1 MRILQLCKKFPWPAR
16 DGESVAVTHLSKAL
30 SQEGAEVSLLAMNT
44 IKHRFEQNALPEAL
58 NHYAKVAKVPV
69 DNRIKPLQA
78 LYNLVFSR
86 ESYHIRRFVVPAFAE
101 RLKKWLQEEE
111 FDVVLLE
118 TLYLMPY
125 VDVIRKY
132 SKAKILLRS
141 HNVEHEIWE
150 RIAANE
156 RNLLK
161 RSYLEVLA
169 RRLKAYELEQLH
181 RADMLLPI
189 SGRDLLRFKELGYE
203 GPVMMLPIGLELE
216 AYQPDYDSFERPA
229 SISFI
234 GSLDWLPNLE
244 GLEWFLREVWPEV
257 QRKNPSFTL
266 HVAGR
271 HMPAHLKRRQLP
283 GVRWHGEVED
293 ARAFINAHSLMV
305 VPLFSGSGMRV
316 KILEGMAL
324 GKVVL
329 TTTMGLE
336 GILAQNGQEVLV
348 ADSAKAF
355 VQAIEFCL
363 NHPRQM
369 LEIGHKAR
377 TFALQHFD
385 SKSMAKALLKTVS
398 KEVVQP
404 LV

>member
-1 MRILQLCKKFPWPAR
+1 
-16 DGESVAVTHLSKAL
+16 
-30 SQEGAEVSLLAMNT
+30 
-44 IKHRFEQNALPEAL
+44 
-58 NHYAKVAKVPV
+58 
-69 DNRIKPLQA
+69 
-78 LYNLVFSR
+78 
-86 ESYHIRRFVVPAFAE
+86 
-101 RLKKWLQEEE
+101 
-111 FDVVLLE
+111 
-118 TLYLMPY
+118 
-125 VDVIRKY
+125 
-132 SKAKILLRS
+132 
-141 HNVEHEIWE
+141 
-150 RIAANE
+150 
-156 RNLLK
+156 
-161 RSYLEVLA
+161 
-169 RRLKAYELEQLH
+169 
-181 RADMLLPI
+181 
-189 SGRDLLRFKELGYE
+189 
-203 GPVMMLPIGLELE
+203 
-216 AYQPDYDSFERPA
+216 
-229 SISFI
+229 
-234 GSLDWLPNLE
+234 LPNLE

-329 TTTMGLE
+329 TTTLGLE

>member
-58 NHYAKVAKVPV
+58 RHYAKVDKVPV

-181 RADMLLPI
+181 RA
-189 SGRDLLRFKELGYE
+189 
-203 GPVMMLPIGLELE
+203 
-216 AYQPDYDSFERPA
+216 
-229 SISFI
+229 
-234 GSLDWLPNLE
+234 
-244 GLEWFLREVWPEV
+244 
-257 QRKNPSFTL
+257 
-266 HVAGR
+266 
-271 HMPAHLKRRQLP
+271 
-283 GVRWHGEVED
+283 
-293 ARAFINAHSLMV
+293 
-305 VPLFSGSGMRV
+305 
-316 KILEGMAL
+316 
-324 GKVVL
+324 
-329 TTTMGLE
+329 
-336 GILAQNGQEVLV
+336 
-348 ADSAKAF
+348 
-355 VQAIEFCL
+355 
-363 NHPRQM
+363 
-369 LEIGHKAR
+369 
-377 TFALQHFD
+377 
-385 SKSMAKALLKTVS
+385 
-398 KEVVQP
+398 
-404 LV
+404 